1 MSKTIVLIGLS
12 GCGKSTYGLA
22 LSEKLGR
29 PFYDIDQIIE
39 EELGMT
45 IKEIFEKKGEAFFR
59 DTEWETFMAYCEKPE
74 SVISTG
80 GGLVP
85 VAIKNGQNKPEQV
98 FFLYLNTSVSEIA
111 KRLSN
116 PEALKVRPL
125 MKQGG
130 DLYKQI
136 ENLYNER
143 SKAYLNWADGIL
155 STN

>member
-22 LSEKLGR
+22 LSQKLNR

-39 EELGMT
+39 ENMGMT
-45 IKEIFEKKGEAFFR
+45 IKEIFQEKGESFFR
-59 DTEWETFMAYCEKPE
+59 TLEWETFIEHCQKPE
-74 SVISTG
+74 SIISTG

-85 VAIKNGQNKPEQV
+85 TAFMKGQSKPKQV
-98 FFLYLNTSVSEIA
+98 FFLYLNTSVMEIA

-125 MKQGG
+125 IQSDK

-136 ENLYNER
+136 EKLYNER
-143 SKAYLNWADGIL
+143 SEAYLSWADGIL